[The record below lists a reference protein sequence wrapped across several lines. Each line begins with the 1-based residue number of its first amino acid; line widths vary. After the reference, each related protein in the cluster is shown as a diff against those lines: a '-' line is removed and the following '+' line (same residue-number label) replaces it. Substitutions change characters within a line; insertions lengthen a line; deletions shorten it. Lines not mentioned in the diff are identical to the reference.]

1 MDTPAHFVA
10 IKITSLFPNHSMLL
24 RTANS
29 TYTLCISL
37 ASVFISSSLIR
48 RFHSKG
54 HSNNEQDDV
63 TGMRQTLEHS
73 EEDGGVNKIKNWNL
87 DKK

>member
-10 IKITSLFPNHSMLL
+10 IKITSLFPNHSILL
-24 RTANS
+24 WTANS
-29 TYTLCISL
+29 TYTLCIL
-37 ASVFISSSLIR
+37 LVSVFISSSLIR

-63 TGMRQTLEHS
+63 AEMKQTLEHGRGRCRS
-73 EEDGGVNKIKNWNL
+73 
-87 DKK
+87 